1 MESGYGSSR
10 PALGKLVGAG
20 QARVD
25 WATVIEERKK
35 RKRVG
40 GLSRQRELG
49 PKNGLG
55 LKTFF

>member
-35 RKRVG
+35 RR
-40 GLSRQRELG
+40 RLG
-49 PKNGLG
+49 
-55 LKTFF
+55 